1 MKVCAISDLHL
12 REPDLPEADL
22 GLIAG
27 DLTFRGL
34 LKEYKKSMYYL
45 QSQREKFKDAYC
57 TLGNHD
63 GDLFLE
69 LGHREEFER
78 ESGWKI
84 LIDETVE
91 VQGLK
96 IFGSPYTPEFCN
108 WFWSYESPTN
118 RWRDFIQE
126 GTDIVVTHGPPYRI
140 LDLVER
146 GENVGCYDLA
156 HRLRQVRPKAVV
168 FGHIHSG
175 YGQFEEDGTTYYNVS
190 HCDEQYFGA
199 NPPTVFEI

>member
-22 GLIAG
+22 GLLAG
-27 DLTFRGL
+27 DLTFRGT

-63 GDLFLE
+63 GGLFLDR
-69 LGHREEFER
+69 GHREEFER

-91 VQGLK
+91 VQGIKL
-96 IFGSPYTPEFCN
+96 FGSPYTPEFCN
-108 WFWSYESPTN
+108 WFWAYERPTN
-118 RWRDFIQE
+118 RWKELIQE
-126 GTDIVVTHGPPYRI
+126 GTSIILTHGPCLGI
-140 LDLVER
+140 LDETLR
-146 GENVGCYDLA
+146 GEKVGCYDLG
-156 HRLRQVRPKAVV
+156 RRVREVAPVA
-168 FGHIHSG
+168 FISGHIHSG
-175 YGQFEEDGTTYYNVS
+175 YGQETIDNTTYYNVS
-190 HCDEQYFGA
+190 ICDEDYMPS
-199 NPPTVFEI
+199 NPATVFEI

>member
-27 DLTFRGL
+27 DLTFRGE

-63 GDLFLE
+63 GGLFLE
-69 LGHREEFER
+69 PGHREEFER

-96 IFGSPYTPEFCN
+96 LFGSPYTPEFCN
-108 WFWSYESPTN
+108 WFWSYGRPTN

-126 GTDIVVTHGPPYRI
+126 GTDICIFHGPPFKI
-140 LDLVER
+140 LDYAPV
-146 GENVGCYDLA
+146 GGHVGCYDILEA
-156 HRLRQVRPKAVV
+156 CRKIKPKVV
-168 FGHIHSG
+168 IFGHIHEG
-175 YGQFEEDGTTYYNVS
+175 YGQVEIDGTRYFNVAICNDLYEAVNS
-190 HCDEQYFGA
+190 
-199 NPPTVFEI
+199 PTLFEI

>member
-12 REPDLPEADL
+12 KEPDLPEADL
-22 GLIAG
+22 GLLAG
-27 DLTFRGL
+27 DLTFRGI

-45 QSQREKFKDAYC
+45 QSQREKFKDAYL

-63 GDLFLE
+63 GGLFLE
-69 LGHREEFER
+69 LGHREEFEK
-78 ESGWKI
+78 ETGWKI

-96 IFGSPYTPEFCN
+96 LFGSPYTPEFCN
-108 WFWSYESPTN
+108 WYWSYGRPTN
-118 RWRDFIQE
+118 RWKELIQE
-126 GTDIVVTHGPPYRI
+126 GTDLCLVHGPPYRI

-156 HRLRQVRPKAVV
+156 HRIRQVKPRAVV
-168 FGHIHSG
+168 FGHIHCG

-190 HCDEQYFGA
+190 HCDEQYAGA

>member
-1 MKVCAISDLHL
+1 MKICAFSDIHMK
-12 REPDLPEADL
+12 EPDLPEADL
-22 GLIAG
+22 GLLAG
-27 DLTFRGL
+27 DLTFRGT

-45 QSQREKFKDAYC
+45 QSQRKKFKDAYC

-63 GDLFLE
+63 GGLFLE

-91 VQGLK
+91 VQGIKL
-96 IFGSPYTPEFCN
+96 FGSPYTPEFCN
-108 WFWSYESPTN
+108 WFWAYERPTN
-118 RWRDFIQE
+118 RWKELIPDDVQILL
-126 GTDIVVTHGPPYRI
+126 THGPPFRI

-156 HRLRQVRPKAVV
+156 HRIRQVKPKAVV

-175 YGQFEEDGTTYYNVS
+175 YGQFEEDGTRYYNVS
-190 HCDEQYFGA
+190 ICDEDYMMSNA
-199 NPPTVFEI
+199 PTVFEI